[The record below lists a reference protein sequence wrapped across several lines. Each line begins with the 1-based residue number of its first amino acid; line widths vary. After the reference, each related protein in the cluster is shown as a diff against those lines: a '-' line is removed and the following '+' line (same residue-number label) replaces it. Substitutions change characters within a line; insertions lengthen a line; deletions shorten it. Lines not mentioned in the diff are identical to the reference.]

1 MKLSDTD
8 LKQLDTA
15 WALGLPPLRKDK
27 LLVTLIED
35 LKEARERLAANS
47 QNSSRPPRTD
57 APWTSVPATV
67 AQVDASQTPPDA
79 VADKPQPDAKA
90 PPKDAQ
96 DVRTPAQDNP
106 TTAPPAQDNPTT
118 VPPAQ
123 DSPTTAPP
131 APANQK
137 RKVGHQDGAPGHG
150 RALTLPVSA
159 THTHMASHC
168 AVCQDA
174 LEAHSFRPLG
184 GHYVLDVTIS
194 AHQGLAGISV
204 THEKHIYG
212 ATPCAGCGHLN
223 HSEPGSCPDDSSW
236 KNLPMNE
243 RGLVGPMLA
252 SLIVCMAK
260 RMRLSRH
267 LTQEFLFDWLGIYLS
282 TSTINR
288 CIHEAGRAVEPLE
301 EELVKEIEAAALAH
315 ADETPWKEW
324 GKLLWLWV
332 IVTPTVCLFLIGD
345 RSKELVTNLFG
356 EQFSGWLMSDGYM
369 VYRKFKNRLR
379 CWAHVTRKAR
389 GLEEAFNAEAVT
401 FGRDVNQWL
410 DRLMKAIY
418 EARESPPQTCLTITF
433 AAELA
438 AFKQLCE
445 QHRDSTHDKTRALA
459 REFLN
464 DWDAFWI
471 VLQYPFLPLTN
482 NEAERALR
490 HWVIARLISQG
501 TRTEQGTRAFGL
513 LASVIETCRKR
524 KILPWPYLAKVIAE
538 RRKGNP
544 APSFASAA
552 LAA

>member
-1 MKLSDTD
+1 MKLSNTD
-8 LKQLDTA
+8 LQKLDPA
-15 WALGLPPLRKDK
+15 WALSLQPVQKDK
-27 LLVTLIED
+27 LLVVLIDD
-35 LKEARERLAANS
+35 LKEARERLAGNS

-57 APWTSVPATV
+57 APWTSVPAPVTQ
-67 AQVDASQTPPDA
+67 AGASQTPPEA
-79 VADKPQPDAKA
+79 VADKPEAEAKA
-90 PPKDAQ
+90 PQQ
-96 DVRTPAQDNP
+96 DSAKTPPQDSQATPAPTQTQD
-106 TTAPPAQDNPTT
+106 
-118 VPPAQ
+118 
-123 DSPTTAPP
+123 
-131 APANQK
+131 K
-137 RKVGHQDGAPGHG
+137 RKVGHQKGDAGHG
-150 RALTLPVSA
+150 RELTLAVSA
-159 THTHMASHC
+159 IHTHMPSHC
-168 AVCQDA
+168 VVCEAVLDPQ
-174 LEAHSFRPLG
+174 SFCALG
-184 GHYVLDVTIS
+184 GHYVLDIAVS
-194 AHQGLAGISV
+194 SNQGLAGLDV
-204 THEKHIYG
+204 THEKHLYG
-212 ATPCAGCGHLN
+212 QICCEGCGHLN
-223 HSEPGSCPDDSSW
+223 HSEPGSCPDDKAWEKLS
-236 KNLPMNE
+236 MNE
-243 RGLVGPMLA
+243 RGLVGPMLV
-252 SLIVCMAK
+252 SLIVCMAQ
-260 RMRLSRH
+260 RMRLSRRH
-267 LTQEFLFDWLGIYLS
+267 TQEFLHDWFGIYLS

-288 CIHEAGRAVEPLE
+288 SIHEAGRAVEPLE
-301 EELVKEIEAAALAH
+301 EELVKEIEAAVLAH

-332 IVTPTVCLFLIGD
+332 IVTPTVCLFLIGN
-345 RSKELVTNLFG
+345 RSKELVTSLFG
-356 EQFSGWLMSDGYM
+356 EQFSGWLMSDGYI

-389 GLEEAFNAEAVT
+389 GLEEAFNAEAMT
-401 FGRDVNQWL
+401 FGKEVNKWL
-410 DRLMKAIY
+410 DQFMKAIY
-418 EARESPPQTCLTITF
+418 EARENPPQTCLTITF

-464 DWDAFWI
+464 DWEAFWV

-552 LAA
+552 LVA

>member
-1 MKLSDTD
+1 MKLSDSD
-8 LKQLDTA
+8 LQQLDPT
-15 WALGLPPLRKDK
+15 WVLGLTALRKDK

-57 APWTSVPATV
+57 APWASVSITSDEPASSPTRSGTT
-67 AQVDASQTPPDA
+67 ANKPLAGAASA
-79 VADKPQPDAKA
+79 
-90 PPKDAQ
+90 PKDAQ
-96 DVRTPAQDNP
+96 TAQTSP
-106 TTAPPAQDNPTT
+106 EEGQASAPPAT
-118 VPPAQ
+118 V
-123 DSPTTAPP
+123 SE
-131 APANQK
+131 K
-137 RKVGHQDGAPGHG
+137 RKVGHQAGAPGHG
-150 RALTLPVSA
+150 RSLTLPISA

-168 AVCQDA
+168 AICQEALDA
-174 LEAHSFRPLG
+174 QSFRRLG
-184 GHYVLDVTIS
+184 GHYVLDISVS
-194 AHQGLAGISV
+194 AHLGLAGISV
-204 THEKHIYG
+204 THEKHLYG
-212 ATPCAGCGHLN
+212 QTPCAGCGHIN
-223 HSEPGSCPDDSSW
+223 HSEPGSCPQDTSW
-236 KNLPMNE
+236 KKLPMNE

-252 SLIVCMAK
+252 SLIVCMAQ
-260 RMRLSRH
+260 RMRLSRRH
-267 LTQEFLFDWLGIYLS
+267 SQEFLHDWLGISLS

-301 EELVKEIEAAALAH
+301 EELVKEIEVTALAC

-324 GKLLWLWV
+324 GELLWLWV
-332 IVTPTVCLFLIGD
+332 ILTPTVTLFLIGD
-345 RSKELVTNLFG
+345 RSRELVTNLFG
-356 EQFSGWLMSDGYM
+356 EQFGGWLMSDGYM

-379 CWAHVTRKAR
+379 CWAHVKRKAR
-389 GLEEAFNAEAVT
+389 GLQEAFNAEAVT
-401 FGRDVNQWL
+401 FGGEVNLWL
-410 DRLMKAIY
+410 ERLMKAIY
-418 EARESPPQTCLTITF
+418 EAREGPPQTCLTITF

-445 QHRDSTHDKTRALA
+445 QHRNSTHDKTRELA

-464 DWDAFWI
+464 DWDAFWV

-490 HWVIARLISQG
+490 HWVIARQISQG

-524 KILPWPYLAKVIAE
+524 KILPWPYLAKVIAA

-544 APSFASAA
+544 VPSFASAA

>member
-8 LKQLDTA
+8 LQQLDAA
-15 WALGLPPLRKDK
+15 WALCLRPVHKDK
-27 LLVTLIED
+27 LLVVLIDD

-57 APWTSVPATV
+57 APWTSVPAPV
-67 AQVDASQTPPDA
+67 AQTEASPTPPDA
-79 VADKPQPDAKA
+79 VVDKPQADAKV
-90 PPKDAQ
+90 PPQDAQ
-96 DVRTPAQDNP
+96 TEKTPP
-106 TTAPPAQDNPTT
+106 
-118 VPPAQ
+118 Q

-131 APANQK
+131 AQASEK
-137 RKVGHQDGAPGHG
+137 RKVGHQKGDPSHG
-150 RALTLPVSA
+150 RALTLAVSA
-159 THTHMASHC
+159 IHNHIPSYC
-168 AVCQDA
+168 AVCQAALDA
-174 LEAHSFRPLG
+174 KNFRPLG
-184 GHYVLDVTIS
+184 GHYVLDIVLS
-194 AHQGLAGISV
+194 ANQGLAGLEV

-212 ATPCAGCGHLN
+212 ETHCQACGHLN
-223 HSEPGSCPDDSSW
+223 HSEPGSCPDDASW
-236 KNLPMNE
+236 KKLPMNE

-252 SLIVCMAK
+252 SLIVCMAQ
-260 RMRLSRH
+260 RMRLSRRQA
-267 LTQEFLFDWLGIYLS
+267 QEFLHDWLGIYLS

-288 CIHEAGRAVEPLE
+288 CVHEAGRAVEPLE
-301 EELVKEIEAAALAH
+301 EELVKEIEAAVLAH

-345 RSKELVTNLFG
+345 RSKELMTNLFG

-379 CWAHVTRKAR
+379 CWAHVARKAR
-389 GLEEAFNAEAVT
+389 GLEDAFNAEAVT
-401 FGRDVNQWL
+401 FGKEVNMWL

-445 QHRDSTHDKTRALA
+445 QHRDSTHGKTRALA

-464 DWDAFWI
+464 DWEAFWV

-524 KILPWPYLAKVIAE
+524 KILPWPYLARVIAE

-544 APSFASAA
+544 TPSFASAA

>member
-8 LKQLDTA
+8 LKQLDKD
-15 WALGLPPLRKDK
+15 WALGLTPLRKDK

-57 APWTSVPATV
+57 APWTSVPVTV
-67 AQVDASQTPPDA
+67 AQVGASKKTPDAATDKPPTDAKTSPKDDQRVETPPQE
-79 VADKPQPDAKA
+79 DKTAA
-90 PPKDAQ
+90 
-96 DVRTPAQDNP
+96 TPAQ
-106 TTAPPAQDNPTT
+106 A
-118 VPPAQ
+118 
-123 DSPTTAPP
+123 SE
-131 APANQK
+131 K
-137 RKVGHQDGAPGHG
+137 RKVGHQEGAPGHG

-159 THTHMASHC
+159 IHTHMASHC
-168 AVCQDA
+168 AVCQEV
-174 LEAHSFRPLG
+174 LEAQSFRPHG
-184 GHYVLDVTIS
+184 GHYVLDVTTF
-194 AHQGLAGISV
+194 AHQGLAGLSV
-204 THEKHIYG
+204 THEKHLYG
-212 ATPCAGCGHLN
+212 QTPCAGCGHLN
-223 HSEPGSCPDDSSW
+223 HSAPGSCPDDASW
-236 KNLPMNE
+236 KKLPMNE

-252 SLIVCMAK
+252 SLIVCMAQ
-260 RMRLSRH
+260 RMRLSRRYS
-267 LTQEFLFDWLGIYLS
+267 QEFLHDWLGVDLS
-282 TSTINR
+282 ISTINR

-301 EELVKEIEAAALAH
+301 EELVKEIEAAVLAH

-345 RSKELVTNLFG
+345 RSKELVSNLFG

-401 FGRDVNQWL
+401 FGRDVNLWL
-410 DRLMKAIY
+410 NRLMKAIY
-418 EARESPPQTCLTITF
+418 EARESSQQTCLMVTF

-445 QHRDSTHDKTRALA
+445 QHRDSTHDKTRSLA

-464 DWDAFWI
+464 DWEAFWV
-471 VLQYPFLPLTN
+471 VLQHPFLPLTN

-490 HWVIARLISQG
+490 HWVIARLLSQG

-552 LAA
+552 LLA

>member
-8 LKQLDTA
+8 LKQLDKT
-15 WALGLPPLRKDK
+15 WALGLQPLQKDK
-27 LLVTLIED
+27 LLVTLIDD
-35 LKEARERLAANS
+35 LKEARELLAANS
-47 QNSSRPPRTD
+47 QNSSRPPRTN
-57 APWTSVPATV
+57 APWVSLAGAAAKTTQSPGA
-67 AQVDASQTPPDA
+67 AADCSRPDAVTAPQLSQTPTA
-79 VADKPQPDAKA
+79 
-90 PPKDAQ
+90 
-96 DVRTPAQDNP
+96 PAQ
-106 TTAPPAQDNPTT
+106 A
-118 VPPAQ
+118 
-123 DSPTTAPP
+123 SE
-131 APANQK
+131 K
-137 RKVGHQDGAPGHG
+137 RKVGHQNGTPGHG
-150 RALTLPVSA
+150 RAPEHAVSA
-159 THTHMASHC
+159 VHTHIPSHC
-168 AVCQDA
+168 SVCQVA
-174 LEAHSFRPLG
+174 LQAINFCAHG
-184 GHYVLDVTIS
+184 GHFVLDIVVS
-194 AHQGLAGISV
+194 ANQGLAGISV

-212 ATPCAGCGHLN
+212 QVRCAGCGHMN
-223 HSEPGSCPDDSSW
+223 HSSPGNCPDDAAW
-236 KNLPMNE
+236 KKLSLNE

-252 SLIVCMAK
+252 SLIVCLAQ
-260 RMRLSRH
+260 RMRLSRRSV
-267 LTQEFLFDWLGIYLS
+267 QEFLHDWLGIDLS

-301 EELVKEIEAAALAH
+301 AELVEEIQAAVLAH

-345 RSKELVTNLFG
+345 RSKEIMCNLFG
-356 EQFSGWLMSDGYM
+356 EQFRGWLMSDGYS
-369 VYRKFKNRLR
+369 VYRKYKNRLR
-379 CWAHVTRKAR
+379 CLAHVSRKAR

-401 FGRDVNQWL
+401 FGREVKQWL
-410 DRLMKAIY
+410 DRLMKAIVD
-418 EARESPPQTCLTITF
+418 ARESPPQTCLAITF

-445 QHRDSTHDKTRALA
+445 RNRNAKHDKTRALA

-524 KILPWPYLAKVIAE
+524 KILPWLYLAKVIAE

-552 LAA
+552 LVA

>member
-8 LKQLDTA
+8 LQQLDPT
-15 WALGLPPLRKDK
+15 WVLGLTLSRKDK

-47 QNSSRPPRTD
+47 HNSSRPPRTD
-57 APWTSVPATV
+57 APWASVPLIIDKPAASSTV
-67 AQVDASQTPPDA
+67 SGA
-79 VADKPQPDAKA
+79 VANKPAAAAKSS
-90 PPKDAQ
+90 PKDAQ
-96 DVRTPAQDNP
+96 AAET
-106 TTAPPAQDNPTT
+106 
-118 VPPAQ
+118 
-123 DSPTTAPP
+123 SPTEGQASAPS
-131 APANQK
+131 AQASEK
-137 RKVGHQDGAPGHG
+137 RKVGHQEGAPGHG

-159 THTHMASHC
+159 THTHMTSHC
-168 AVCQDA
+168 VVCQDA
-174 LEAHSFRPLG
+174 LDAQSFRPRG
-184 GHYVLDVTIS
+184 GHYVLDITIS
-194 AHQGLAGISV
+194 ALEGLAGINV

-212 ATPCAGCGHLN
+212 ETPCAGCGHLN
-223 HSEPGSCPDDSSW
+223 HSEPGSCPDDASW
-236 KNLPMNE
+236 KKLSLNE

-252 SLIVCMAK
+252 SFIVCLAQ
-260 RMRLSRH
+260 RMRLSRRH
-267 LTQEFLFDWLGIYLS
+267 TQEFLRDWFGIYLS

-301 EELVKEIEAAALAH
+301 EELVKEIEAAVLAH
-315 ADETPWKEW
+315 ADETTWKEW

-332 IVTPTVCLFLIGD
+332 IITPTVCLFLIGD
-345 RSKELVTNLFG
+345 RSKEQLASLFG
-356 EQFSGWLMSDGYM
+356 EQFSGWLMSDGYK

-379 CWAHVTRKAR
+379 CWAHVSRKAQ
-389 GLEEAFNAEAVT
+389 GLQEAFNAEAVS
-401 FGRDVNQWL
+401 FGKEVNLWL

-418 EARESPPQTCLTITF
+418 AARESPPQTCLTITF

-445 QHRDSTHDKTRALA
+445 QHRDSTHEKTRSLA

-464 DWDAFWI
+464 DWEAFWI

-490 HWVIARLISQG
+490 HWVIARQISQG

-538 RRKGNP
+538 RRKGNL

-552 LAA
+552 LVA

>member
-1 MKLSDTD
+1 MRLSDSD
-8 LKQLDTA
+8 LQQLDPI
-15 WALGLPPLRKDK
+15 WAQGLTPMRKDK

-57 APWTSVPATV
+57 APWTSVPATA
-67 AQVDASQTPPDA
+67 AQVDVSQISPGA
-79 VADKPQPDAKA
+79 VEDKHQPDVKA
-90 PPKDAQ
+90 SPKDAQ
-96 DVRTPAQDNP
+96 TA
-106 TTAPPAQDNPTT
+106 TTSP
-118 VPPAQ
+118 Q
-123 DSPTTAPP
+123 DSPTP
-131 APANQK
+131 AQPVPASEK
-137 RKVGHQDGAPGHG
+137 RKVGHQEGAPGHG
-150 RALTLPVSA
+150 RALTLAVSA
-159 THTHMASHC
+159 THTHMVSHC
-168 AVCQDA
+168 AICQDA
-174 LEAHSFRPLG
+174 LEAQSFRPLG

-212 ATPCAGCGHLN
+212 QTPCAGCGHLN
-223 HSEPGSCPDDSSW
+223 RSEPGSCPDDASW
-236 KNLPMNE
+236 KKLPMNE

-252 SLIVCMAK
+252 SLIVCMAQ
-260 RMRLSRH
+260 RMRLSRRY
-267 LTQEFLFDWLGIYLS
+267 TQEFLHDWLGVDLS
-282 TSTINR
+282 ISTINR

-301 EELVKEIEAAALAH
+301 EELVKEIEAAVLTH

-345 RSKELVTNLFG
+345 RSKELMTNLFG

-401 FGRDVNQWL
+401 FGREVNQWL

-418 EARESPPQTCLTITF
+418 VARESPPQTCLTITF

-445 QHRDSTHDKTRALA
+445 QHRHSTHDKTRALA

-464 DWDAFWI
+464 DWEAFWI

-490 HWVIARLISQG
+490 HWVIARQISQG

-538 RRKGNP
+538 RRKGNL

>member
-8 LKQLDTA
+8 LQQLDTA
-15 WALGLPPLRKDK
+15 WALDLQPVHKDK
-27 LLVTLIED
+27 LLVALIDD

-57 APWTSVPATV
+57 APWTSVPAPV
-67 AQVDASQTPPDA
+67 AQTEASKIPPSA
-79 VADKPQPDAKA
+79 VADKPPPDAKA

-96 DVRTPAQDNP
+96 TEKTPH
-106 TTAPPAQDNPTT
+106 
-118 VPPAQ
+118 Q

-131 APANQK
+131 AQASEK
-137 RKVGHQDGAPGHG
+137 RKVGHQAGDPSQG
-150 RALTLPVSA
+150 RALTLAVSA
-159 THTHMASHC
+159 IQAHMPSHC
-168 AVCQDA
+168 AVCQAA
-174 LEAHSFRPLG
+174 LEAKDFRPLG
-184 GHYVLDVTIS
+184 GHYVLDITLS
-194 AHQGLAGISV
+194 ANQGLTGLDV

-212 ATPCAGCGHLN
+212 QTHCQDCGHLN
-223 HSEPGSCPDDSSW
+223 HSAPGCCPDDASW
-236 KNLPMNE
+236 KKLPMNE

-252 SLIVCMAK
+252 SLIVCMAQ
-260 RMRLSRH
+260 RMRLSRRH
-267 LTQEFLFDWLGIYLS
+267 SQEFLHDWLGIYLS

-288 CIHEAGRAVEPLE
+288 CVHEGGRAVEPLE
-301 EELVKEIEAAALAH
+301 EELVKEIEAAVLAH

-345 RSKELVTNLFG
+345 RSRELVTNLFG

-401 FGRDVNQWL
+401 FGKEVNLWL

-418 EARESPPQTCLTITF
+418 EARESPPQTCLAITF

-445 QHRDSTHDKTRALA
+445 QHRDSTHDKTRSLA

-464 DWDAFWI
+464 DWEAFWV

-490 HWVIARLISQG
+490 HWVISRLISQG

-544 APSFASAA
+544 APSFASAVLVA
-552 LAA
+552 